1 MRPRIDTAAQMSRLA
16 AIVESSDDA
25 IIGKTLDGTVTDW
38 NHGAER
44 MYGYPA
50 SEMLGRSVLQIF
62 PPDLGPELQSIL
74 DRIRRGERVEHFET
88 RRVCKDGTAID
99 VSVSISPIHDQNG
112 AIVGATT
119 VARDTTERNRAK
131 ADRGLM
137 EARLRYF
144 QRMETIGQVATG
156 IVDGVNNAL
165 GVIVGCADLIAGTTR
180 EVTTREDA
188 AQIKAA
194 AEDAARLTWQM
205 LIFSRREVTQPEPVD
220 LNATLADLRVL
231 LQASL
236 RGDIELRLQP
246 SSGISCIL
254 ADRLELEQVLL
265 KLTVNARDA
274 MPGGG
279 TVTIA
284 TRPVRL
290 GPREGLDP
298 EVDPGWYAELAITD
312 TGAGLTE
319 TVANRIFEPFF
330 EPRPT
335 GRGTGLGLYT
345 VHHSIARAGGGVR
358 VESVVG
364 VGTTVRAYFP
374 ATTVA
379 ADAPV
384 AVPAPAPAAT
394 GQTVLI
400 VEEFPLQAVIARIL
414 RQNGYVTLATDGAE
428 DALALLA
435 ANDVGLLIV
444 GCSASSSGGPCSTPG
459 PEFADRVSRIRPGVR
474 ILYMSASGQG
484 AVEPE
489 RLPTGELAFIQKPF
503 ASSALLAK
511 VRAVLGGA

>member
-1 MRPRIDTAAQMSRLA
+1 MHPTSSDTAAQMSRLA

-25 IIGKTLDGTVTDW
+25 IIGKTLDGTITDW

-62 PPDLGPELQSIL
+62 PPDLAPELENIL

-88 RRVCKDGTAID
+88 RRVRKDGTAID
-99 VSVSISPIHDQNG
+99 VSVSISPIHDQHG
-112 AIVGATT
+112 AIIGAAT
-119 VARDTTERNRAK
+119 VVRDITERNRAE
-131 ADRGLM
+131 ADRRLM

-144 QRMETIGQVATG
+144 QRMETISQVATG

-165 GVIVGCADLIAGTTR
+165 GVIVGCADLIAD
-180 EVTTREDA
+180 TTREDTTREDT

-194 AEDAARLTWQM
+194 ADDAARLTWQM
-205 LIFSRREVTQPEPVD
+205 LIFSRREATQPEHLD
-220 LNATLADLRVL
+220 LNAVLADLRAL
-231 LQASL
+231 LQSTL

-246 SSGISCIL
+246 SSGISRIL

-284 TRPVRL
+284 TRPIRL
-290 GPREGLDP
+290 GPHEGLDP
-298 EVDPGWYAELAITD
+298 EVDPGWYAEVAVTD

-319 TVANRIFEPFF
+319 TVANRTFEPFF
-330 EPRPT
+330 EPAAADW
-335 GRGTGLGLYT
+335 GTSLSLYT
-345 VHHSIARAGGGVR
+345 VHHSIARAGGGIR
-358 VESVVG
+358 VESSVG
-364 VGTTVRAYFP
+364 AGTTVHAYFP
-374 ATTVA
+374 ATDVA

-384 AVPAPAPAAT
+384 AVPEPAT
-394 GQTVLI
+394 SGQTVLI
-400 VEEFPLQAVIARIL
+400 VEEFPLQAIIARIL
-414 RQNGYVTLATDGAE
+414 RQNGYVTLEANGDQ

-435 ANDVGLLIV
+435 AHDVGLLIV
-444 GCSASSSGGPCSTPG
+444 GCPAPGSGGPLSTPG
-459 PEFADRVSRIRPGVR
+459 PGFADRVSLIRPGAR
-474 ILYMSASGQG
+474 ILYTSASGQA

-489 RLPTGELAFIQKPF
+489 RLPNGELALIQKPF
-503 ASSALLAK
+503 ALSALLAK